1 MKFKLELPINRPRA
15 EVWRLFDDP
24 ANIHKWQSSLIKVER
39 ISGIAGQLGATSKLT
54 YKSGEREYSLIEK
67 VTFRA
72 ESERLDGLYENEFA
86 ENAVKNTFVEQGK
99 EATLWKV
106 EVIFK
111 FKTLLMKVLG
121 PLTKKNFVIRTQRD
135 MERFK
140 ALAESSHMEE

>member
-1 MKFKLELPINRPRA
+1 M
-15 EVWRLFDDP
+15 
-24 ANIHKWQSSLIKVER
+24 HKWQPSLIKVER
-39 ISGIAGQLGATSKLT
+39 IRGTAGQPGATSQLT
-54 YKSGEREYSLIEK
+54 HKSGEREYSLLET

-72 ESERLDGLYENEFA
+72 EPERLDGLYENEFA
-86 ENAVKNTFVEQGK
+86 ENAVKNTFLEQGK
-99 EATLWKV
+99 DATLWKV

-140 ALAESSHMEE
+140 ALVEGTQS